1 MTTTNT
7 NINMMENERP
17 RWITDSPRSNSSVLS
32 QSTRSSLSPVPAYM
46 GWSDSE
52 HSGSP
57 LSGSTGSVGRER
69 TFARLERMRLGSGSV
84 SPPKTAR
91 PMLPPMRRTKFS
103 PPLTAKPKSHNTH
116 RRAYSLS
123 TIHQAYA
130 LFPRSSSPPS
140 SIHSHLSPSSRRL
153 PPIRTHPLITPR
165 RLTFSPRPLS
175 YQGRTSG
182 NVASSTGVTS
192 VWTNGTSGEEGRTHQ
207 RDDALAREEEE
218 GKFIRQKEGKERL
231 LLLDSKVAEL
241 LRKGGAV
248 SMRSADGAKSWKVYL
263 APGRQ

>member
-103 PPLTAKPKSHNTH
+103 PPLTASLVTHTISQITSNHRMNPKSFKES
-116 RRAYSLS
+116 SLVPMNM
-123 TIHQAYA
+123 IIPWLQ
-130 LFPRSSSPPS
+130 
-140 SIHSHLSPSSRRL
+140 RL
-153 PPIRTHPLITPR
+153 RME
-165 RLTFSPRPLS
+165 
-175 YQGRTSG
+175 
-182 NVASSTGVTS
+182 V
-192 VWTNGTSGEEGRTHQ
+192 
-207 RDDALAREEEE
+207 
-218 GKFIRQKEGKERL
+218 
-231 LLLDSKVAEL
+231 
-241 LRKGGAV
+241 
-248 SMRSADGAKSWKVYL
+248 
-263 APGRQ
+263 